1 MSQTT
6 VVKYIV
12 LMQDQLTPGL
22 QKQSAALSGLNA
34 KLTNTNAQMTKA
46 NAKTRSLSK
55 GFGGLQ
61 IAFAGVVAVA
71 GTFRLLGQSVKAWDK
86 QERSV
91 AQVRAGIIA
100 TNNAANKTLE
110 QLKREASDLQNNT
123 LFGDEEILAGATAQ
137 LLTFTNIANDEFS
150 RTQKVI
156 LDVATRLAAA
166 SDGAVDLKSVSI
178 QLGKALND
186 PVKNLSALSKSGIQ
200 FTDSQKNMIK
210 SLWEAGEQAE
220 AQRLILAELEKQYGG
235 SAEAAA
241 AAGIGPVKQL
251 KNTLG
256 DLTELAGGAIGGI
269 LNKSAK
275 GLKGWID
282 ENSIRIQAFFDKIG
296 RFFDN
301 IAKHGHH
308 IKNAMKPLS
317 DSLKG
322 VFKDVGALFQE
333 LFKTKGAGDQ
343 TASTF
348 EKIGKVI
355 KFVNI
360 PIKGMIDAFRFL
372 LRIATKVIKWA
383 KDMYDKFSGFRKVV
397 DALLWPL
404 KQVIKGF
411 QWVSRQVSDTPEFSD
426 TDKLQYVVNQYK
438 KINDLKAA
446 GVKLNDKQIWFLKNY
461 KSLFERF
468 GGQTED
474 GLGGDPFS
482 GAGGFGGAGGPG
494 LGVPDTSITNET
506 QISGAAPKVYN
517 IRVDRLVEQII
528 IKTEQLNE
536 AKEEVKQTI
545 IQALTEGLADF
556 QISD

>member
-12 LMQDQLTPGL
+12 LMQDQLSPGL
-22 QKQSAALSGLNA
+22 QKQSAALSGVNA
-34 KLTNTNAQMTKA
+34 KLAQTNAQMTKA
-46 NAKTRSLSK
+46 NMKTRNLAK

-61 IAFAGVVAVA
+61 KAFAGVVAVA
-71 GTFRLLGQSVKAWDK
+71 GTFRLLGESVKAWDK
-86 QERSV
+86 QERSI
-91 AQVRAGIIA
+91 AQVKAGIEA
-100 TNNAANKTLE
+100 TNFAANKTLA
-110 QLKREASDLQNNT
+110 QLKKEASDLQNNT

-137 LLTFTNIANDEFS
+137 LLTFTNIANEEFS

-186 PVKNLSALSKSGIQ
+186 PVKNLSALSRSGIQ
-200 FTDSQKNMIK
+200 FTDQQKQMIK

-241 AAGIGPVKQL
+241 AAGIGPFKQL

-256 DLTELAGGAIGGI
+256 DLTELAGRSVGGI
-269 LNKSAK
+269 LNKASK
-275 GLKGWID
+275 GLKTWID
-282 ENSIRIQAFFDKIG
+282 DNAIRIKAFFDKIT

-308 IKNAMKPLS
+308 IKNAMKPLI
-317 DSLKG
+317 DAQKE
-322 VFKDVGALFQE
+322 VFKGFGDVFRALTE
-333 LFKTKGAGDQ
+333 TKGAGDQ

-348 EKIGKVI
+348 EKIGKAI
-355 KFVNI
+355 KFVTM
-360 PIKGMIDAFRFL
+360 PMKVMFQVMGFFL
-372 LRIATKVIKWA
+372 KIAAKVIRWLRE
-383 KDMYDKFSGFRKVV
+383 MYDRFEGFRKVV
-397 DALLWPL
+397 NAILWPL

-411 QWVSRQVSDTPEFSD
+411 QWVSRQVSSTPEFSD
-426 TDKLQYVVNQYK
+426 AEKLQYVVNQYK

-446 GVKLNDKQIWFLKNY
+446 GVTLNDKQIWFLKNY
-461 KSLFERF
+461 KALFEKF
-468 GGQTED
+468 GGQAD
-474 GLGGDPFS
+474 DFGGMQDP
-482 GAGGFGGAGGPG
+482 FGGAGGLGGAGAVP
-494 LGVPDTSITNET
+494 GVPDTTVTNQTSIT
-506 QISGAAPKVYN
+506 GAAPKVYN

-528 IKTEQLNE
+528 IKTEQFKE
-536 AKEEVKQTI
+536 SKEEVRQTI
-545 IQALTEGLADF
+545 VEALTEGLAD
-556 QISD
+556 IVLTE